1 MGNAKRIG
9 RISALA
15 VAPGGGWWQP
25 PPPRRRWP
33 ATRDVPGRTDEI
45 ADRGAHPVMTAMHR
59 LMGGDLLNLPH
70 QRWSPRRRTLQLEA
84 GR

>member
-1 MGNAKRIG
+1 
-9 RISALA
+9 
-15 VAPGGGWWQP
+15 
-25 PPPRRRWP
+25 
-33 ATRDVPGRTDEI
+33 
-45 ADRGAHPVMTAMHR
+45 MTAMHR